1 MTNKVAIVTGAGR
14 GIGKSIAIALAEN
27 GVDVALVS
35 RTLSELKSN
44 ADIIEKIGGK
54 ALPIVADISNE
65 QHVDRMV
72 QEVVTKFG
80 KIDIL
85 VNNAG
90 VGYFSKVAE
99 MKLEEFDQMFSVNM
113 RGLFLATKSVLPYMI
128 KQKSGDIINISSL
141 AGRNAFVGGAGYSAT
156 KWGVIG
162 FASSLMLEVRQH
174 NIRVITICPGS
185 VNTSFSDTVK
195 NPSQLPQ
202 PEDIA
207 KVVVNALSMPRNV
220 MVSEVDV
227 RPTNPDW

>member
-54 ALPIVADISNE
+54 ALPIFADISNE

-195 NPSQLPQ
+195 NPSRMPQ

>member
-54 ALPIVADISNE
+54 ALPIFADISNE

-141 AGRNAFVGGAGYSAT
+141 AGKNAFVGGSGYSAT

-195 NPSQLPQ
+195 NPSRMPQ

-220 MVSEVDV
+220 MVSEIDV